1 MGVGMFDIITEWMLG
16 FSGSPW
22 GIVVLAGNAATE
34 AVFNPFPADPLL
46 LAMSFLR
53 PELALVYGGVCT
65 VASVLGGV
73 VGWWVGFKLGRPLAL
88 RMLREDRFAKV
99 ESMFGRYGSW
109 AILVAAISPIPY
121 KFFAVG
127 AGVME
132 FSVVKLVLVSIVG
145 RGLRFMLIGV
155 VIFWFGDAVVDVIQ
169 GRILVFSIGVGAVI
183 LGVLGVLLIKAR
195 LNVGER

>member
-1 MGVGMFDIITEWMLG
+1 MFEMITEWMLS

-22 GIVVLAGNAATE
+22 GVVVLAGNAASE

-53 PELALVYGGVCT
+53 PELALIYGAVCT
-65 VASVLGGV
+65 VASVLGGIVGWV
-73 VGWWVGFKLGRPLAL
+73 VGLKLGRPVAV

-132 FSVVKLVLVSIVG
+132 FSIAKFVVVSVVG
-145 RGLRFMLIGV
+145 RGLRFMLIAG

-183 LGVLGVLLIKAR
+183 LGVLGVLLIKTR
-195 LNVGER
+195 LNVGAR

>member
-1 MGVGMFDIITEWMLG
+1 MFEMITEWMLS

-22 GIVVLAGNAATE
+22 GVVVLAGNAASE

-53 PELALVYGGVCT
+53 PELALIYGAVCT
-65 VASVLGGV
+65 VASVLGGIVGWV
-73 VGWWVGFKLGRPLAL
+73 VGLKLGRPVAV

-99 ESMFGRYGSW
+99 EGMFGTYGSW

-132 FSVVKLVLVSIVG
+132 FSIVKFVVVSVVG
-145 RGLRFMLIGV
+145 RGLRFMLIAG

>member
-1 MGVGMFDIITEWMLG
+1 MFEMITEWMLS

-22 GIVVLAGNAATE
+22 GVVVLAGNAASE

-53 PELALVYGGVCT
+53 PELALIYGAVCT
-65 VASVLGGV
+65 VASVLGGIVGWV
-73 VGWWVGFKLGRPLAL
+73 VGLKLGRPVAV

-99 ESMFGRYGSW
+99 ENMFGRYGSW

-127 AGVME
+127 AGVMR
-132 FSVVKLVLVSIVG
+132 FSIAKFVVVSVVG
-145 RGLRFMLIGV
+145 RGLRFMLIAG

>member
-1 MGVGMFDIITEWMLG
+1 MFDMITEWMLS

-22 GIVVLAGNAATE
+22 GVVVLAGNAATE

-53 PELALVYGGVCT
+53 PELALLYGCVCT
-65 VASVLGGV
+65 VASVLGGIVGWV
-73 VGWWVGFKLGRPLAL
+73 VGLKLGRPVAV

-99 ESMFGRYGSW
+99 EGMFGTYGSW

-127 AGVME
+127 AGGME
-132 FSVVKLVLVSIVG
+132 FSIAKFVVVSVVG
-145 RGLRFMLIGV
+145 RGLRFMLIAG

-183 LGVLGVLLIKAR
+183 LGVLGVLLIKTR
-195 LNVGER
+195 LNVGAR

>member
-1 MGVGMFDIITEWMLG
+1 MFEMITEWMLS

-22 GIVVLAGNAATE
+22 GVVVLAGNAASE

-53 PELALVYGGVCT
+53 PELALIYGAVCT
-65 VASVLGGV
+65 VASVLGGIVGWV
-73 VGWWVGFKLGRPLAL
+73 VGLKLGRPVAV
-88 RMLREDRFAKV
+88 RMLREERFAKV
-99 ESMFGRYGSW
+99 EGMFGTYGSW

-132 FSVVKLVLVSIVG
+132 FSIAKFVVVSVVG
-145 RGLRFMLIGV
+145 RGLRFMLIAG

>member
-1 MGVGMFDIITEWMLG
+1 MFEMITEWMLS

-22 GIVVLAGNAATE
+22 GVVVLAGNAASE

-53 PELALVYGGVCT
+53 PELALIYGAVCT
-65 VASVLGGV
+65 VASVLGGIVGWV
-73 VGWWVGFKLGRPLAL
+73 VGLKLGRPVAA

-99 ESMFGRYGSW
+99 EGMFGTYGSW

-132 FSVVKLVLVSIVG
+132 FSIAKFVVVSVVG
-145 RGLRFMLIGV
+145 RGLRFMLIAG

>member
-1 MGVGMFDIITEWMLG
+1 MFEMITEWMLS

-22 GIVVLAGNAATE
+22 GVVVLAGNAASE

-53 PELALVYGGVCT
+53 PELALIYGAVCT

-73 VGWWVGFKLGRPLAL
+73 VGWVVGLKLGRPVAV
-88 RMLREDRFAKV
+88 RMLREERFAKV
-99 ESMFGRYGSW
+99 EGMFGTYGSW

-132 FSVVKLVLVSIVG
+132 FSIAKFVVVSVVG
-145 RGLRFMLIGV
+145 RGLRFMLIAG
-155 VIFWFGDAVVDVIQ
+155 VIFWFGEAVVDVIQ

-195 LNVGER
+195 LNVGKR

>member
-1 MGVGMFDIITEWMLG
+1 MFEMITEWMLS

-22 GIVVLAGNAATE
+22 GVVVLAGNAASE
-34 AVFNPFPADPLL
+34 AVFNPLPADPLL

-53 PELALVYGGVCT
+53 PELALIYGAVCT
-65 VASVLGGV
+65 VASVLGGIVGWV
-73 VGWWVGFKLGRPLAL
+73 VGLKLGRPVAV
-88 RMLREDRFAKV
+88 RMLREERFAKV
-99 ESMFGRYGSW
+99 EGMFGTYGSW

-127 AGVME
+127 AGVMR
-132 FSVVKLVLVSIVG
+132 FSIAKFVVVSVVG
-145 RGLRFMLIGV
+145 RGLRFMLIAG